1 MKTTISR
8 ILLTVLVVATVFV
21 GWNFS
26 LQGYTVNGQSMEPS
40 LINGEWLLV
49 DKLSYHFGSPGRG
62 DIIIFNP
69 PCESDQP
76 FIKRIIGLPG
86 EHIEIKDGSIY
97 ISNDEGTFKY
107 IETTDLPSISSTYE
121 TSWDIPEG
129 NYFVMG
135 DNRPVSKDSRI
146 FGTVPEDNIIGK
158 VLIHYSSLS
167 DWGLSP
173 SYSASMVNLQ

>member
-1 MKTTISR
+1 MKASISR
-8 ILLTVLVVATVFV
+8 ILLTVLIVASVFL

-49 DKLSYHFGSPGRG
+49 DKLSYYFSSPSRG

-76 FIKRIIGLPG
+76 YIKRIIGLPG
-86 EHIEIKDGSIY
+86 DYIEIKDGSIF
-97 ISNDEGTFKY
+97 ITNDAGTFKY
-107 IETTDLPSISSTYE
+107 IETTDLPCISSSYKS
-121 TSWDIPEG
+121 SWEIPED
-129 NYFVMG
+129 NYFVLG

-146 FGTVPEDNIIGK
+146 FGTVPEDHIIGK
-158 VLIHYSSLS
+158 VLVHYCSLS

-173 SYSASMVNLQ
+173 SYSASMINLE